1 MITYLFI
8 QLEILEKI
16 QSWAVKLL
24 IEINEISDQD
34 DILIANIRN
43 DMQREADYTL
53 SELKKYVLPYISEKS
68 NLLQHFSYTQYF
80 IEHIETKKDAVSYI
94 KSNITSILLSD
105 LPTIRNSLK
114 KQYLHTVDAEL
125 LNAIE
130 DLLKINK
137 YTEAAHDA
145 FKLLS
150 KRFRESLHIPSTC
163 KDGDNLL
170 AAAFSEKYKIK
181 FKTGESLTEKERRD
195 FQNLLKGSYALV
207 RNLTA
212 HDFIVI
218 QFETAGMAIATI
230 NYVLKRLAI

>member
-181 FKTGESLTEKERRD
+181 FKTG
-195 FQNLLKGSYALV
+195 QNLLKGSYALV